1 MLMIE
6 ERKKIVEFG
15 KKLIT
20 EGLTTGTG
28 GNISIVD
35 REKGY
40 FAISPSGIDYFETE
54 IEDIVIMDLEG
65 NVVEGKRKPS
75 SEFEMHRLIY
85 LNREESGAVVHCH
98 STFATVLACNRMDLP
113 ASNYIIADAGGKDI
127 KCAEYATFGTRE
139 IGEKAVEAM
148 VGRRACLQANH
159 GQITFGK
166 TLESAFNLA
175 KTVEQLSKIHVF
187 ASACGKP
194 VIIDDE
200 EVENIVHRFQNY
212 GQSTKEEQ

>member
-1 MLMIE
+1 MLMVE
-6 ERKKIVEFG
+6 ERKKVVEFG

-28 GNISIVD
+28 GNISIID

-40 FAISPSGIDYFETE
+40 FCISPSGIDYFKTE
-54 IEDIVIMDLEG
+54 VEDIVVMDLDG
-65 NVVEGKRKPS
+65 NVVEGDRKPS

-85 LNREESGAVVHCH
+85 IDREEAGAVVHCH

-113 ASNYIIADAGGKDI
+113 ASNYIIADGGGNNI
-127 KCAEYATFGTRE
+127 RCADYATFGTKE

-148 VGRRACLQANH
+148 KDRRACLQANH
-159 GQITFGK
+159 GQITFGSNID
-166 TLESAFNLA
+166 SAFGLA

-187 ASACGKP
+187 ALSCGKP
-194 VIIDDE
+194 VLIDDE
-200 EVENIVHRFQNY
+200 EVENIVNKFQSY
-212 GQSTKEEQ
+212 GQVSRDK